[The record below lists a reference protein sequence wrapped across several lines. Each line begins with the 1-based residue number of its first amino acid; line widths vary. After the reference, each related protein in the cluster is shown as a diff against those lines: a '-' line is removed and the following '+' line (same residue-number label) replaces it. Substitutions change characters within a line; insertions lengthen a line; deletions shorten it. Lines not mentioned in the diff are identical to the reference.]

1 MFVRQAS
8 AIKRLATRP
17 YFRNISPCLKQSH
30 VPSSLLSQTSIST
43 TMVLPHQTPY
53 AHDSEQFGNLIGRD
67 LDYFSQAGFD
77 MDRIQIKRNAPV
89 ALLYEDAIRN
99 EGAIISSSGALINF
113 SGKKTGRSP
122 KDKRIVFEDTSKDDI
137 WWGSV
142 NIKMDEHTFEI
153 NRERAIDYLNTRD
166 NVYVFDGYAGWDPKY
181 RIKVRVICARAYHAL
196 FMNNML
202 IRPTEEQLAEFGE
215 PDFIIYNAGQ
225 FPANRFTKG
234 MSSTTSVEINFKR
247 MEMVI
252 LGTEYAG
259 EMKKGV
265 FSVMHYLQPVKFGQL
280 SLHSSANVGIEN
292 NDVTLFF
299 GLSGTGKTTLSA
311 DPNRLLIG
319 DDEHVWS
326 DSGVFN
332 IEGGCYAKCINLS
345 AEKEPEIFNA
355 IRFGSILENVVY
367 NPLSRA
373 PDYDD
378 VSITENTRCA
388 YPIEFIPNA
397 KIPCVVDRQPS
408 NIIML
413 TCDAF
418 GVLPPVSKLTPE
430 QASYHFLAGYT
441 SKTPGT
447 EDGVLEPIPTFSTC
461 YSAPFIVLHPG
472 RYAEMLAERM
482 AKHKVDCWLINTG
495 WTGGK
500 YGTGKRCPLKYTR
513 AIVDAVHNGSL
524 AKAEFESF
532 GTFNLSIP
540 THVEGVPKEVL
551 NPHTAWP
558 DKEAFQREV
567 RKLAGMFAKAFA
579 LYEKDVEPKVRM
591 AGPQV

>member
-1 MFVRQAS
+1 
-8 AIKRLATRP
+8 
-17 YFRNISPCLKQSH
+17 
-30 VPSSLLSQTSIST
+30 
-43 TMVLPHQTPY
+43 MVNR
-53 AHDSEQFGNLIGRD
+53 AHHHDEFEKNQFLGKELQH
-67 LDYFSQAGFD
+67 FSQAGFD
-77 MDRIQIKRNAPV
+77 LDRIHIRRNAPV
-89 ALLYEDAIRN
+89 ASLYEEAIMN
-99 EGAIISSSGALINF
+99 EGAVISSNGALINF

-122 KDKRIVFEDTSKDDI
+122 KDKRIVFEDSSKDEI
-137 WWGSV
+137 WWGPV

-181 RIKVRVICARAYHAL
+181 RIKVRVIASRAYHAL

-202 IRPTEEQLAEFGE
+202 IRPTPEELADFGE

-225 FPANRFTKG
+225 FPANRFTAG
-234 MSSTTSVEINFKR
+234 MTSTTSVEINFRR

-259 EMKKGV
+259 EMKKGI

-280 SLHSSANVGIEN
+280 SLHSSANQAKSSEGQEEG
-292 NDVTLFF
+292 DVTLFF

-326 DSGVFN
+326 DTGVFN
-332 IEGGCYAKCINLS
+332 IEGGCYAKTINLS
-345 AEKEPEIFNA
+345 ADKEPEIFGA

-367 NPLSRA
+367 NPADRK

-388 YPIEFIPNA
+388 YPIEYIPNA
-397 KIPCVVDRQPS
+397 KIPCIANRQPS

-418 GVLPPVSKLTPE
+418 GVLPPVSRLTPE
-430 QASYHFLAGYT
+430 QASYHFVAGYT

-447 EDGVLEPIPTFSTC
+447 EDGILEPSPTFSTC
-461 YSAPFIVLHPG
+461 YGQPFIVLHPG
-472 RYAEMLAERM
+472 RYAKMLAERM
-482 AKHKVDCWLINTG
+482 EKTKADCWLINTG

-500 YGTGKRCPLKYTR
+500 FGTGKRCPLKYTR
-513 AIVDAVHNGSL
+513 AIVDAIHNGSL
-524 AKAEFESF
+524 AKAEFENF
-532 GTFNLSIP
+532 PIFNLAIP
-540 THVEGVPKEVL
+540 KAVEGVPSEILSPEKV
-551 NPHTAWP
+551 WP
-558 DKEAFQREV
+558 SKQAFQSEV
-567 RKLAGMFAKAFA
+567 EKLGGMFQKAFA
-579 LYEKDVEPKVRM
+579 KYEDAIGEDVKN
-591 AGPQV
+591 AGPVFA